1 MFAIKIKTTAQQDVE
16 ENGREIDELYIG
28 LVTISILP
36 KRLFKKDISKQILL
50 TEELDEAETYD
61 SLAKAQEKVQIL
73 QNIND
78 NFHYLIFEIN

>member
-1 MFAIKIKTTAQQDVE
+1 MFAIKIKTTVQQDVE
-16 ENGREIDELYIG
+16 ENGREIDELYVG
-28 LVTISILP
+28 LVTISIQP

-61 SLAKAQEKVQIL
+61 SLVKAQEKVQIL
-73 QNIND
+73 QNINN

>member
-16 ENGREIDELYIG
+16 ENGREIDELYVG
-28 LVTISILP
+28 LVTISIQS